1 MIKYLFELSA
11 ASDVYYMG
19 ESYIGHLFLEQA
31 AEIGV
36 VCIIQCGKGI
46 GYYQGEPGYGA
57 PPRFMLLAEK

>member
-31 AEIGV
+31 AEIG
-36 VCIIQCGKGI
+36 
-46 GYYQGEPGYGA
+46 YYQGEPGYGA